1 MRSEFG
7 QGVGQD
13 GKQFAIKGRFTAA
26 DESERVMDITASNLL
41 ADEAIAGVV
50 INARDITER
59 LKEQSA
65 MHESEEQFRVAREIQ
80 QHLFPQKA
88 PQLDGFDIAGASRP
102 ATATGGDY
110 FDYLSIS
117 DSQLALAIGDVSGHG
132 IGPAMLMAETRA
144 YLRILTRNRNDLSLI
159 LTRANT
165 MVGEDVGEE
174 RFVTMLLAK
183 LDPEKGTLVHAS
195 AGHSPAFI
203 LGSDGAVKSELRRT
217 GMPLG
222 VMRDAEYTVSKPL
235 RLVKGDVLVLLTDGL
250 EEAANPEGEL
260 FGVDRILEAVHRN
273 RQSKAAKI
281 VESVFETLKEFSGNT
296 EQVDDLTM
304 IVAKVE

>member
-1 MRSEFG
+1 
-7 QGVGQD
+7 
-13 GKQFAIKGRFTAA
+13 
-26 DESERVMDITASNLL
+26 
-41 ADEAIAGVV
+41 
-50 INARDITER
+50 
-59 LKEQSA
+59 
-65 MHESEEQFRVAREIQ
+65 
-80 QHLFPQKA
+80 
-88 PQLDGFDIAGASRP
+88 
-102 ATATGGDY
+102 
-110 FDYLSIS
+110 
-117 DSQLALAIGDVSGHG
+117 LAIGDVSGHG

-183 LDPEKGTLVHAS
+183 LDPEKRTLVYAS

-222 VMRDAEYTVSKPL
+222 VMQDAEYTVSKPL
-235 RLVKGDVLVLLTDGL
+235 RLAKGDVLVLLTDGL
-250 EEAANPEGEL
+250 EETANPEGEL
-260 FGVDRILEAVHRN
+260 FGVDRILQAVHQN

-281 VESVFETLKEFSGNT
+281 VESVFETLKDFSGNA

-304 IVAKVE
+304 IVAKAE